1 VLVIRGFVEP
11 VLSSNPAKL
20 RGAGKAQPRLCP
32 CAVSLVGRHA
42 AASSACAPRKGAV
55 DFPGGTQRRRLR
67 PAAANCD
74 HSTFRPLG
82 GVVWGDGKAVLA
94 GSRDTGGARVAA
106 GTRVRG
112 VCHRR
117 VFESSL
123 RTNGRTLSKLS
134 GSPDRAFVSRL
145 RSPNQSRGWAPSVK
159 TNNRSVADGRSSSLR
174 AA

>member
-112 VCHRR
+112 VCRR
-117 VFESSL
+117 RAFESSL
-123 RTNGRTLSKLS
+123 RTS
-134 GSPDRAFVSRL
+134 GKDVVQTVRLPGPCVCLAFAIAEPIARVGAERQ
-145 RSPNQSRGWAPSVK
+145 NKQQECC
-159 TNNRSVADGRSSSLR
+159 
-174 AA
+174 